1 MRGLLLTIA
10 ATLALPQS
18 IAADLPV
25 SVTDD
30 PAAFS
35 ASVHEKFLA
44 ENEEAFGDIADSIE
58 PASNW
63 RYYVRD
69 GGMLMAVS
77 VHKNVE
83 LGRLYACQS
92 AIAGVAE
99 RLIQQGDESPTT
111 VRVVLIE
118 PAIQDLL
125 TAPPRAFQP
134 LYIPANATR
143 TMLSSPCYC
152 Q

>member
-1 MRGLLLTIA
+1 MRGLPLLIA
-10 ATLALPQS
+10 ATFALPQS
-18 IAADLPV
+18 FATELPV

-44 ENEEAFGDIADSIE
+44 ENEEASGDIADAIE
-58 PASNW
+58 PSSNW

-92 AIAGVAE
+92 AIAGVTE
-99 RLIQQGDESPTT
+99 RLIQQGDDSPTT

-125 TAPPRAFQP
+125 TAPRRTVQP
-134 LYIPANATR
+134 LQIPANATS
-143 TMLSSPCYC
+143 TMLVSPCYC

>member
-1 MRGLLLTIA
+1 MRGLLLLIA
-10 ATLALPQS
+10 ASVALPQS
-18 IAADLPV
+18 IAAELPN

-30 PAAFS
+30 PSAFS
-35 ASVHEKFLA
+35 ASVIKTLLN
-44 ENEEAFGDIADSIE
+44 ENADAFADIANALE
-58 PASNW
+58 PSHDW

-69 GGMLMAVS
+69 GGMLMAAS
-77 VHKNVE
+77 VHKNIE

-99 RLIQQGDESPTT
+99 RLIQQGDDSPTK

-125 TAPPRAFQP
+125 TAPPRVFQP
-134 LYIPANATR
+134 LYIPADATR
-143 TMLSSPCYC
+143 TMQTPPCYC
-152 Q
+152 R